1 MADLVAAD
9 QDRPAARD
17 QHPVAREQ
25 HLVLVLEPARE
36 ELQKPA
42 LGQHLTDTASHAV
55 AGQRE
60 QAPRLFVRERDGAV
74 AVGRDRAFVDAL
86 KACLPLLEEPRDL
99 VRLEPKGLALQAP
112 GQEPRGDHA
121 DRKRR
126 QQRGRKTG
134 QLAEPPLAERRFQES
149 DGDHADHLALEE
161 DRRFAPGR
169 YAERAALHAHPRL
182 AGEDDGRRLVDRLA
196 DERRVGVGVA
206 DAA

>member
-42 LGQHLTDTASHAV
+42 LGQHLTDTASYAV

-121 DRKRR
+121 DRK
-126 QQRGRKTG
+126 
-134 QLAEPPLAERRFQES
+134 
-149 DGDHADHLALEE
+149 
-161 DRRFAPGR
+161 
-169 YAERAALHAHPRL
+169 
-182 AGEDDGRRLVDRLA
+182 
-196 DERRVGVGVA
+196 
-206 DAA
+206 